1 MITSIVAA
9 VRKLLDMYNS
19 SQESANI
26 EVEIVFPVSADAVS
40 INGSHH
46 VGSSVAGLD
55 NLTVVPGVSSGEGC
69 SINGGCASCPYMK
82 VGATFLFSSNLY
94 FGAI

>member
-9 VRKLLDMYNS
+9 VQELLDMYNS

-40 INGSHH
+40 KTSINGSHH

-55 NLTVVPGVSSGEGC
+55 KSYCC
-69 SINGGCASCPYMK
+69 SWCE
-82 VGATFLFSSNLY
+82 FW
-94 FGAI
+94 